1 MARGR
6 TSEPDK
12 TTETTEST
20 PGVSLKKELT
30 AMAGDIRAIAA
41 AVPTPN
47 VTDSHAHGGNL
58 NKIADRLLALA
69 ADL

>member
-6 TSEPDK
+6 TSEPDE

-20 PGVSLKKELT
+20 PSLKKELT
-30 AMAGDIRAIAA
+30 AMASEIRTIAA

-47 VTDSHAHGGNL
+47 VTDSHVHGGNL